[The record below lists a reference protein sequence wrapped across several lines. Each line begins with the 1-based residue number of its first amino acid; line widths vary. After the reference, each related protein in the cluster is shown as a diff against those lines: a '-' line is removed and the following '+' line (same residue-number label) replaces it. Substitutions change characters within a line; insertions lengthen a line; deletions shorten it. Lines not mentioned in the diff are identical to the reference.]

1 MEVDSILGGK
11 YRLLSLIGRG
21 GMGSVWKAEHLGL
34 RALIAVK
41 LMDESLAAMPEA
53 VGRFLREAQAAAS
66 LRSPHVVQILD
77 HGVDER
83 TAIPF
88 IAMELMDGESLAGR
102 LERERPLSP
111 PETGRIIGQ
120 VARALAR
127 AHEAGIIHR
136 DLKPDNIFLVK
147 NEDDEIAKVLDFGI
161 AKSLAHSLGG
171 HSATQTGSVLGT
183 PYYMSPEQISGS
195 KEIDFRTD
203 LWALAVIA
211 YECLSG
217 RRPFEADTVGG
228 LALEICMRRP
238 PPASKFARVP
248 QGFDAWFE
256 RATARDAAQR
266 FATARELADEL
277 KRVCGMAASTKSLG
291 DAVPGALR
299 TESLAD
305 GLNAVSHTAPWHVDV
320 KARRR
325 WPFWLAAGVTSVV
338 AGFVVVWLKST
349 TGPSAVR
356 VEPSADV
363 TAALK
368 ALPFDRAGPAS
379 ATTTAAAAADLAPG
393 AAGYPAPP
401 LPSTDSSRKL
411 TEPTPRTEATRR
423 GQRAPSPPSVKANA
437 EPAPVESAKAAPSAS
452 RAQRSA
458 PTSDST
464 HEIGGVLDDRK

>member
-183 PYYMSPEQISGS
+183 P
-195 KEIDFRTD
+195 
-203 LWALAVIA
+203 
-211 YECLSG
+211 
-217 RRPFEADTVGG
+217 
-228 LALEICMRRP
+228 
-238 PPASKFARVP
+238 
-248 QGFDAWFE
+248 
-256 RATARDAAQR
+256 
-266 FATARELADEL
+266 
-277 KRVCGMAASTKSLG
+277 
-291 DAVPGALR
+291 
-299 TESLAD
+299 
-305 GLNAVSHTAPWHVDV
+305 
-320 KARRR
+320 
-325 WPFWLAAGVTSVV
+325 
-338 AGFVVVWLKST
+338 
-349 TGPSAVR
+349 
-356 VEPSADV
+356 
-363 TAALK
+363 
-368 ALPFDRAGPAS
+368 
-379 ATTTAAAAADLAPG
+379 
-393 AAGYPAPP
+393 
-401 LPSTDSSRKL
+401 
-411 TEPTPRTEATRR
+411 
-423 GQRAPSPPSVKANA
+423 
-437 EPAPVESAKAAPSAS
+437 
-452 RAQRSA
+452 
-458 PTSDST
+458 
-464 HEIGGVLDDRK
+464 